1 MKWPGR
7 STGTGTE
14 KTKSSFLANVLAV
27 SGSALAVQLLSV
39 LSAPITSRLY
49 APADHG
55 LLALF
60 SAAFSLLCIL
70 ATLRYEAALPLA
82 KTDQEAAHLLALGG
96 LLTLVVSALVAIA
109 CWWFPEAIAA
119 RLTDDPRVRQ
129 YLWFLPLGVLL
140 PALFTLLTAGA
151 VRAQQFGT
159 LGKARLVQALAGTAT
174 SIGCGL
180 GQAGVLGLIAGTIV
194 TWAIGLRSVGLAVVR
209 SLQAEWRHLR
219 WQGLLDVARLHY
231 RFPLFNTGAQ
241 FINAASLQVPVFLL
255 AAYAGAAATGW
266 FSLTQ
271 RLLLLPTLL
280 ISGAITPVF
289 YSRAREAHADGTLAA
304 FAQRVLNA
312 ICGVN
317 VFFVVFVA
325 LFGEPLFAL
334 LFGAPWTRSGTYAAA
349 MAPWLLV
356 NFMVTPLATLPLVF
370 ARQKADLMFHAA
382 LLAARAGLMWVGAT
396 WGNDL
401 TAVLAFSLGSA
412 LLILFYLWWLL
423 HLVRLPLLPVLGR
436 VAKELVLAGV
446 LLGACRWVWH
456 ASDESL
462 WLTGAALVPVLG
474 FGAWRA
480 LGQLRTLNAA

>member
-1 MKWPGR
+1 MKLPRWWR
-7 STGTGTE
+7 ASTTTSAPRG
-14 KTKSSFLANVLAV
+14 FLANVLAV
-27 SGSALAVQLLSV
+27 SGSALAVQLLSF

-82 KTDQEAAHLLALGG
+82 KTDHEAAHLLALGG
-96 LLTLVVSALVAIA
+96 LLTVAVTVLVAAA
-109 CWWFPEAIAA
+109 CWAFPAPIAH
-119 RLTDDPRVRQ
+119 LLGNDPRLQ
-129 YLWFLPLGVLL
+129 HYLWFLPLGVLL
-140 PALFTLLTAGA
+140 PALFTLFTAGA
-151 VRAQQFGT
+151 VRAQQFNT
-159 LGKARLVQALAGTAT
+159 LGKARMAQAVAGTAT
-174 SIGCGL
+174 SIGL
-180 GQAGVLGLIAGTIV
+180 GFTHIGVLGLIAGTLV
-194 TWAIGLRSVGLAVVR
+194 TWGMGLRSVGGAVVR
-209 SLQAEWRHLR
+209 SLHAEWRQLH
-219 WQGLLDVARLHY
+219 WQGVLAVARTHY
-231 RFPLFNTGAQ
+231 RFPLYNTGAQ

-289 YSRAREAHADGTLAA
+289 YSRAREAHAAGTLAA
-304 FAQRVLNA
+304 FTQRVLNA
-312 ICGVN
+312 ICGAN

-325 LFGEPLFAL
+325 LFGETLFAL

-370 ARQKADLMFHAA
+370 ARQRADLFFHIS
-382 LLAARAGLMWVGAT
+382 LLVARTGMMLAGAW
-396 WGNDL
+396 WGDDL

-412 LLILFYLWWLL
+412 ALILGYLWWLL
-423 HLVRLPLLPVLGR
+423 RLVQLPLLPVLGR
-436 VAKELVLAGV
+436 VARELLLAGA
-446 LLGACRWVWH
+446 LLGACKAVWY
-456 ASDESL
+456 ASHGNL
-462 WLTGAALVPVLG
+462 WLTALALAPVLG

-480 LGQLRTLNAA
+480 LGQLKTLQQA

>member
-1 MKWPGR
+1 MKLPRLWR
-7 STGTGTE
+7 TTADTGSQRG
-14 KTKSSFLANVLAV
+14 FLANVLAV
-27 SGSALAVQLLSV
+27 SGSALAVQLISF
-39 LSAPITSRLY
+39 LSAPITARLY

-70 ATLRYEAALPLA
+70 ATLRYEAALPLS
-82 KTDQEAAHLLALGG
+82 KTDNEAAHLLALGG
-96 LLTLVVSALVAIA
+96 LLTVVVASLVGVV
-109 CWWFPEAIAA
+109 CWAFPEGIAH
-119 RLTDDPRVRQ
+119 LLGNDPRLQQ

-140 PALFTLLTAGA
+140 PALFTLFTAGA
-151 VRAQQFGT
+151 VRAQQFNT
-159 LGKARLVQALAGTAT
+159 LGKARMAQAIAGTAT
-174 SIGCGL
+174 SIGL
-180 GQAGVLGLIAGTIV
+180 GFAHVGVLGLISGTLV
-194 TWAIGLRSVGLAVVR
+194 TWAVGLRSVGSTVVR
-209 SLQAEWRHLR
+209 SLHREWRQLR
-219 WQGLLDVARLHY
+219 WQGLWEVARTHY
-231 RFPLFNTGAQ
+231 RFPLYNTGAQ

-304 FAQRVLNA
+304 FAQRVLDA
-312 ICGVN
+312 ICSAN

-370 ARQKADLMFHAA
+370 SRQRADLGFHAA
-382 LLAARAGLMWVGAT
+382 LLVLRAGLMAAGAY

-412 LLILFYLWWLL
+412 GLILVYLWWLL
-423 HLVRLPLLPVLGR
+423 RLVQLPLLPALGR
-436 VAKELVLAGV
+436 VGRELLLAGA
-446 LLGACRWVWH
+446 LLGACKGVWN
-456 ASDESL
+456 ASGGSL
-462 WLTGAALVPVLG
+462 WLTGAALAPVLA

-480 LGQLRTLNAA
+480 LSQLKTLQQA

>member
-1 MKWPGR
+1 MKLPTALRGLLPQ
-7 STGTGTE
+7 GKPAG
-14 KTKSSFLANVLAV
+14 FLANVLAV
-27 SGSALAVQLLSV
+27 SGSALAVQLISV
-39 LSAPITSRLY
+39 LSAPITARLY

-82 KTDQEAAHLLALGG
+82 KTDQEAAHLLALGA
-96 LLTLVVSALVAIA
+96 LLTLVVSALVALA
-109 CWWFPEAIAA
+109 CLLFPAAISGFVA
-119 RLTDDPRVRQ
+119 DDPRVSH

-140 PALFTLLTAGA
+140 PALFTLFTAGA
-151 VRAQQFGT
+151 VRAQHFGT
-159 LGKARLVQALAGTAT
+159 LGKARLVQAVAGTAT

-180 GQAGVLGLIAGTIV
+180 GHVGVLGLIAGTLV
-194 TWAIGLRSVGLAVVR
+194 TWVVGLRSVGSAVLR
-209 SLQAEWRHLR
+209 SLHAEWRQLR
-219 WQGLLDVARLHY
+219 WQGLLEVARLHY

-312 ICGVN
+312 ICGAN

-334 LFGAPWTRSGTYAAA
+334 VFGTPWTRSGTYAAA

-370 ARQKADLMFHAA
+370 ARQKADLLFHAA
-382 LLAARAGLMWVGAT
+382 LLAARAGLMWAAAY

-412 LLILFYLWWLL
+412 ALLLVYLGWLL
-423 HLVRLPLLPVLGR
+423 HLVHLPLVPVLSR
-436 VAKELVLAGV
+436 VLRELLLAGV
-446 LLGACRWVWH
+446 LLGACRWVWA
-456 ASDESL
+456 ASGENL
-462 WLTGAALVPVLG
+462 WLTGAALAPVLG